1 VLNFKVIAAAWVVM
15 LLGGCAST
23 PQKSDNG
30 EAASQK
36 KAAATA
42 SPVTQPGKVTTEI
55 DPEVLYLL
63 LTGELAGQRGQY
75 DVALEAY
82 LRAAHET
89 KDPRLAERA
98 ARIALYLKK
107 PRQTREAVSLWL
119 QLDADNLTARKLAAL
134 SALRTGDKPAALEH
148 LNFLLRNDPAGFEAT
163 LLELIKMLD
172 KEQQVSFAYDVLENM
187 TVQHPDEALLYYVQG
202 LLAMQM
208 QKNQLALNKV
218 QRALELQPE
227 WQQAMVFQAQLAA
240 HSGDLPRARKILQQ
254 AIEKY
259 PDNIRLRNL
268 LAKVYIKSG
277 DYQQAADVYRQ
288 ILQDHPDEA
297 GARFSLA
304 LIDLQLQ
311 KYAEAKEIFLHL
323 VDKPGLQM
331 QASFYLGRIEAKAG
345 NIDQALVWFDK
356 VTSGPLVF
364 EASINAVGLLIDT
377 KRYDDALRRLLSLK
391 KKFPRQQLRLLLME
405 AELYNEQKQ
414 YQKAFDLLT
423 AALRENPQQKELLY
437 TRALIAERM
446 DRLDIMEADLRK
458 ILQKHPDDAN
468 ALNALGYTL
477 ADRTDRYAEAQRYLH
492 RAIELQPDEAVI
504 IDSYGWLQFKRGNLQ
519 EALSYLRRAYD
530 KLKEAEIAAHLVKV
544 LWVMGRKQEA
554 RKVYS
559 EALGVVPEQ
568 QELLDLQRRIP
579 RLQ

>member
-1 VLNFKVIAAAWVVM
+1 M

-23 PQKSDNG
+23 PQKSGSD
-30 EAASQK
+30 EAATQK
-36 KAAATA
+36 NAAAAA
-42 SPVTQPGKVTTEI
+42 SPATQPGKIATEI
-55 DPEVLYLL
+55 DPDELYLL
-63 LTGELAGQRGQY
+63 LVGELAGQRGQY

-82 LRAAHET
+82 LRAARET

-107 PRQTREAVSLWL
+107 TRQTEEAVSLWL
-119 QLDADNLTARKLAAL
+119 QLDEKNLTARKLAAL
-134 SALRTGDKPAALEH
+134 SALRAGDKTAALGH
-148 LNFLLRNDPAGFEAT
+148 LNFLLRTDPAGFEAT
-163 LLELIKMLD
+163 LLELMKMLD
-172 KEQQVSFAYDVLENM
+172 RESQVSFAYAVLEDM
-187 TVQHPDEALLYYVQG
+187 TVQHPDQAVLYYVQG

-208 QKNQLALNKV
+208 QKNQLALDKV
-218 QRALELQPE
+218 QRALDLQPD

-240 HSGDLPRARKILQQ
+240 HSGDLPRARKILQR

-259 PDNIRLRNL
+259 PDNIRLRKL
-268 LAKVYIKSG
+268 LAQVYIKSG
-277 DYQQAADVYRQ
+277 DYQRAADVYRQ
-288 ILQDHPDEA
+288 ILQDHPDEDDA
-297 GARFSLA
+297 QFSLA

-323 VDKPGLQM
+323 EDKPGLQM
-331 QASFYLGRIEAKAG
+331 QASFYLGKIEAKAG

-356 VTSGPLVF
+356 VTSGQLVF
-364 EASINAVGLLIDT
+364 ESAINAVALLIDA
-377 KRYDDALRRLLSLK
+377 KRYDDALLRLLSLK
-391 KKFPRQQLRLLLME
+391 NKFPKQQLRLLLME
-405 AELYNEQKQ
+405 VELYNEQKQ

-423 AALRENPQQKELLY
+423 AALRKNPQQKELLY
-437 TRALIAERM
+437 TRALIAERL
-446 DRLDIMEADLRK
+446 DRLDIMEEDLHK
-458 ILQKHPDDAN
+458 ILQKHPNDAN

-492 RAIELQPDEAVI
+492 KAIELQPDEAVI

-530 KLKEAEIAAHLVKV
+530 KLKEAEIAAHLVQV

-554 RKVYS
+554 REVFS
-559 EALGVVPEQ
+559 EALGLVPDQ

-579 RLQ
+579 GLQ